1 MLGGYYRFYL
11 GDYLR
16 DTSGLSLME
25 HGAYNLLL
33 HHYHSSEGCVSDEKP
48 RLYRLCGAVVQEEPA
63 AVDYVLK
70 TYFQSMNGKLTN
82 KDRQAQIYRLTGAQI
97 VDRMRG
103 NAMLRVAPRCRTN
116 KTR

>member
-1 MLGGYYRFYL
+1 MIGGYYRFYP

-82 KDRQAQIYRLTGAQI
+82 KDRQAQRYRLT
-97 VDRMRG
+97 
-103 NAMLRVAPRCRTN
+103 
-116 KTR
+116 